1 MAILLS
7 SPRPTIAPVTIPQLL
22 VLLVATSAMQATAA
36 PNGTAPNITVNPSPL
51 SGTAEHGSSTTAPLT
66 IGNTGNA
73 PLTWTIVEAP
83 APTFASPFGA
93 NVPGYG
99 VDNVAKNYFSL
110 NVASAATLTVLGT
123 PGTAP
128 DSMWGAGFLNHDFS
142 KEYLL
147 GDSGFYSIDTTTGV
161 PTQIS
166 ASAGNGD
173 VWAMT
178 ADPTTNTLYW
188 VGPTA
193 GQTLSTID
201 AATGATTLIGTIS
214 GLTVAD
220 SISAIAVNASGQ
232 MYGIDRNSDV
242 LVTIDKATAVAT
254 TVGALGIDT
263 SNVAGLA
270 FDYAAG
276 ILYFAD
282 NPTHSM
288 YTINT
293 TTGATTLIGQIG
305 DGTIA
310 LKALAIATSP
320 PACDS
325 PADVPWLSLDVTSG
339 TTPGTMTS
347 PVVATLDAASLSAGA
362 YSANLCVNSNDPD
375 QPVTTVP
382 ISFIVTADVIFTD
395 GFDDTL

>member
-1 MAILLS
+1 M
-7 SPRPTIAPVTIPQLL
+7 TIPASRKRPPIANIRIQRLI
-22 VLLVATSAMQATAA
+22 VLLIAASAAEALAA
-36 PNGTAPNITVNPSPL
+36 PSGNPPNIVVTPSPI
-51 SGTAEHGSSTTAPLT
+51 SGNAEHGTSTTVALT
-66 IGNTGNA
+66 VGNTGDA
-73 PLTWTIVEAP
+73 SLTWTIVEAP
-83 APTFASPFGA
+83 APVSPLGA

-99 VDNVAKNYFSL
+99 VDNVAHNYFSL
-110 NVASAATLTVLGT
+110 NVASPATLTNIGAS
-123 PGTAP
+123 GNAP
-128 DSMWGAGFLNHDFS
+128 DAMWGAGFLNHDFS

-166 ASAGNGD
+166 GTAGDGD

-201 AATGATTLIGTIS
+201 ATTGVTTSIDTIS

-220 SISAIAVNASGQ
+220 GITAIAVDASGQ

-254 TVGALGIDT
+254 TVGALGVDT
-263 SNVAGLA
+263 SNVAGFA
-270 FDYAAG
+270 FDYATG

-282 NPTHSM
+282 QPTHSM
-288 YTINT
+288 YTINKA
-293 TTGATTLIGQIG
+293 TGAATLIGQIG
-305 DGTIA
+305 NGTVA
-310 LKALAIATSP
+310 LKALAIATSAP
-320 PACDS
+320 PCDS

-339 TTPGTMTS
+339 TTSATSTS
-347 PVVATLDAASLSAGA
+347 PVVATLDAASLSAGT

-375 QPVTTVP
+375 QPLTTVP
-382 ISFIVTADVIFTD
+382 VTFTVTNDVIFSD
-395 GFDDTL
+395 GFEGPP